1 MRHDEIKRLR
11 LALSWSQERMARE
24 LGVSFCTVNR
34 WEKGRSNPS
43 PMALNALGRI
53 QERAS
58 CVNRRSYVRF
68 EQHYP
73 MQVQIVGLKAQG
85 AKMPGAAM
93 GPFTCRTEDISL
105 EGVMFRPPYLLRAGE
120 LLALSLDMGD
130 NRPAETVSQVVWA
143 IDANGEKKAGAKFH
157 KMRSDDKDRL
167 MRALLTL

>member
-34 WEKGRSNPS
+34 WEKGKSNPS
-43 PMALNALGRI
+43 PMALKALGRI

-73 MQVQIVGLKAQG
+73 MQVQIVGLKAHVTKTRVG
-85 AKMPGAAM
+85 AM
-93 GPFTCRTEDISL
+93 GPFTCRTEEISL
-105 EGVMFRPPYLLRAGE
+105 GGVMFMAPYLL
-120 LLALSLDMGD
+120 
-130 NRPAETVSQVVWA
+130 
-143 IDANGEKKAGAKFH
+143 
-157 KMRSDDKDRL
+157 
-167 MRALLTL
+167 